1 MPKTTIQQ
9 LADYGQ
15 SAWLDYISRSLL
27 EGGKLKDLISQGLRG
42 MTSNPSIFNQAIS
55 SSNDYDVKIA
65 QLKGKGKS
73 TFEIY
78 DALTIADI
86 QDATDLFQP
95 VYKATNGL
103 DGYVS
108 LEINP
113 KIAHKIDEQ
122 IEEGVRL
129 FQAVGRPNLMV
140 KVPATREGFSVIE
153 ELTSRGINVNATLIF
168 SLEQYVFT
176 VEAYLAGLTRLLKNK
191 GQACLPAGRADKVH
205 SVASVFVSR
214 VDTTIDDLLVV
225 SMGSPQKREGKDESL
240 QSLKGK
246 AAVANCRVIFEQ
258 YQNFVNDQR
267 YKTLTS
273 QGANMQRVLWGST
286 STKNPQYS
294 DIKYVT
300 ELIARPTVNTLPE
313 KTLLAFLDHG
323 RLQDSFIS
331 SYSESKKILS
341 DLKAQGIDINSV
353 CADLLRDGVK
363 AFEDA
368 FEALLNAIEKKAAQL
383 SIK

>member
-1 MPKTTIQQ
+1 MTKTTIQQ

-15 SAWLDYISRSLL
+15 SAWLDYISRPLL
-27 EGGKLKDLISQGLRG
+27 ESGKLKDLIAQGLRG
-42 MTSNPSIFNQAIS
+42 MTSNPSIFNQVIS
-55 SSNDYDVKIA
+55 SSNDYDAKIT
-65 QLKGKGKS
+65 QLKKNGKS

-86 QDATDLFQP
+86 QDAADQFKP
-95 VYKATNGL
+95 VYAATKGL

-113 KIAHKIDEQ
+113 KIAHKITEQ
-122 IEEGVRL
+122 IKEGVRL
-129 FQAVGRPNLMV
+129 FAAVGRPNLMV

-168 SLEQYVFT
+168 SIEQYVFT

-191 GQACLPAGRADKVH
+191 GRADKVH

-214 VDTTIDDLLVV
+214 VDTTIDDVLE
-225 SMGSPQKREGKDESL
+225 KRAAGANNDTERQTL

-258 YQNFVNDQR
+258 YQNFVNNAR
-267 YKTLTS
+267 FKTLAA

-323 RLQDSFIS
+323 KVHEAFGAS
-331 SYSESKKILS
+331 SGDAAKILS
-341 DLKAQGIDINSV
+341 RLKSLGIDIDQV
-353 CADLLRDGVK
+353 CQDLLRDGVK

-383 SIK
+383 KASNK

>member
-1 MPKTTIQQ
+1 MAKTTIQQ

-55 SSNDYDVKIA
+55 SSNDYDAKIA

-73 TFEIY
+73 AFEIY

-86 QDATDLFQP
+86 QDATDQFKP
-95 VYKATNGL
+95 VYAATKGL

-113 KIAHKIDEQ
+113 KLAHKINEQ
-122 IEEGVRL
+122 IKEGVRL
-129 FQAVGRPNLMV
+129 FHAVDRPNLMV

-168 SLEQYVFT
+168 SLEQYIFT
-176 VEAYLAGLTRLLKNK
+176 VEAYLAGLTQLLKNK
-191 GQACLPAGRADKVH
+191 GRADKVH

-214 VDTTIDDLLVV
+214 VDTTIDDLLVA
-225 SMGSPQKREGKDESL
+225 SPCSPQKRAAKDQSL

-267 YKTLTS
+267 YKTLAN

-323 RLQDSFIS
+323 RLQDSFVS
-331 SYSESKKILS
+331 SYGESKKVLS

-363 AFEDA
+363 AFADA

-383 SIK
+383 CAK

>member
-1 MPKTTIQQ
+1 MTKTTLQQ

-15 SAWLDYISRSLL
+15 SAWLDYISRPLL
-27 EGGKLKDLISQGLRG
+27 ESGKLKKLIAQGLRG

-55 SSNDYDVKIA
+55 SSSDYDARII

-86 QDATDLFQP
+86 QDATEQFKP
-95 VYKATNGL
+95 VYTATKGL

-108 LEINP
+108 LEIDP
-113 KIAHKIDEQ
+113 RIAHKTDEQ
-122 IEEGVRL
+122 TAEGLRL
-129 FQAVGRPNLMV
+129 FKAVGRPNLMI
-140 KVPATREGFSVIE
+140 KVPATPEGFKVVE
-153 ELTSRGINVNATLIF
+153 ELTANGVNVNTTLIF
-168 SLEQYVFT
+168 SVKQYERT
-176 VEAYLAGLTRLLKNK
+176 VEAYFAGLTRLLKNK
-191 GQACLPAGRADKVH
+191 GSAHKVH

-214 VDTTIDDLLVV
+214 VDTLIDDILE
-225 SMGSPQKREGKDESL
+225 KHADAKNL
-240 QSLKGK
+240 QSLKGQ
-246 AAVANCRVIFEQ
+246 AAVANCRIIFER
-258 YQNFVNDQR
+258 YHKFVNSPA
-267 YKTLTS
+267 YETLAA

-300 ELIARPTVNTLPE
+300 ELIARPTVNTIPE

-323 RLQDSFIS
+323 KVQEAFGASPGDAA
-331 SYSESKKILS
+331 KILS
-341 DLKAQGIDINSV
+341 RLKSLGIDIDQV
-353 CADLLRDGVK
+353 CQDLLRDGVK

-368 FEALLNAIEKKAAQL
+368 FEALLSSIDKKAAAL
-383 SIK
+383 VDR

>member
-1 MPKTTIQQ
+1 MAETTLQQ
-9 LADYGQ
+9 LAGYGQ
-15 SAWLDYISRSLL
+15 SIWLDYINRSML
-27 EGGKLKDLISQGLRG
+27 ENGRLKSLIAQGLRG
-42 MTSNPSIFNQAIS
+42 MTSNPSIFNQVIS
-55 SSNDYDVKIA
+55 SGTDYDAKIA
-65 QLKGKGKS
+65 QLKKNGKS

-86 QDATDLFQP
+86 QDAADLFQP
-95 VYKATNGL
+95 VYQATDGL

-122 IEEGVRL
+122 IKEGARL
-129 FQAVGRPNLMV
+129 FAAVGRPNLMV

-153 ELTSRGINVNATLIF
+153 ELTARGVNVNATLIF

-191 GQACLPAGRADKVH
+191 GNAGQVH

-214 VDTTIDDLLVV
+214 VDSTIDDLLAAK
-225 SMGSPQKREGKDESL
+225 GQNL

-258 YQNFVNDQR
+258 YRNFVNNER
-267 YKTLTS
+267 FKTLAA

-286 STKNPQYS
+286 STKNPAYS

-323 RLQDSFIS
+323 RVEENFGS
-331 SYSESKKILS
+331 SYNDAQKVLS
-341 DLKAQGIDINSV
+341 DLKKHEIDVDRV
-353 CADLLRDGVK
+353 CGDLLRDGVK

-368 FEALLNAIEKKAAQL
+368 FEALLSSIEKKAAQL
-383 SIK
+383 RA

>member
-1 MPKTTIQQ
+1 MAKTTIQQ

-15 SAWLDYISRSLL
+15 SAWLDHISRSLL

-73 TFEIY
+73 AFEIY

-86 QDATDLFQP
+86 QDATDMFQP

-122 IEEGVRL
+122 IKEGVRL

-191 GQACLPAGRADKVH
+191 GKADKLH

-214 VDTTIDDLLVV
+214 VDTTIDDILE
-225 SMGSPQKREGKDESL
+225 KRAAKDQGL

-286 STKNPQYS
+286 STKNPRYS

-331 SYSESKKILS
+331 CYGESKQILS

-353 CADLLRDGVK
+353 CADLLYDGVK

-383 SIK
+383 CAE

>member
-1 MPKTTIQQ
+1 MSKTTIQQ
-9 LADYGQ
+9 LAEYGQ
-15 SAWLDYISRSLL
+15 SAWLDYISRPLL
-27 EGGKLKDLISQGLRG
+27 EGGKLKILIAQGLRG

-55 SSNDYDVKIA
+55 SGNDYDARIVHF
-65 QLKGKGKS
+65 KGKGRS
-73 TFEIY
+73 AFDIY

-86 QDATDLFQP
+86 QDAADQFKP
-95 VYKATNGL
+95 VYDATKGL

-113 KIAHKIDEQ
+113 KIAHKVDEQ
-122 IEEGVRL
+122 IKEGLRL
-129 FQAVGRPNLMV
+129 FKAVGRPNLMI
-140 KVPATREGFSVIE
+140 KVPATLEGFKVVE
-153 ELTSRGINVNATLIF
+153 ELTANGVNVNTTLIF
-168 SLEQYVFT
+168 SLKQYERT
-176 VEAYLAGLTRLLKNK
+176 VEAYFAGLTRLLKNK
-191 GQACLPAGRADKVH
+191 GIAGKVH

-214 VDTTIDDLLVV
+214 IDTLIDDLLE
-225 SMGSPQKREGKDESL
+225 KHADAKNL

-246 AAVANCRVIFEQ
+246 AAVANCRIIFER
-258 YQNFVNDQR
+258 YHKFVNSPV
-267 YKTLTS
+267 YETLAA

-323 RLQDSFIS
+323 RVQEAFGAS
-331 SYSESKKILS
+331 SGDASQILS
-341 DLKAQGIDINSV
+341 QLKSLGIDIDTV
-353 CADLLRDGVK
+353 CQDLLRDGVK

-368 FEALLNAIEKKAAQL
+368 FEALLNAIEKKAASL
-383 SIK
+383 VNR

>member
-1 MPKTTIQQ
+1 MAKTTIQQ

-27 EGGKLKDLISQGLRG
+27 ESGKLKNLIAQGLRG

-55 SSNDYDVKIA
+55 SSNDYDTKIM

-73 TFEIY
+73 TFEIC

-86 QDATDLFQP
+86 QDATDQFKS
-95 VYKATNGL
+95 VYATTKGF

-113 KIAHKIDEQ
+113 KIAHKTDEQ
-122 IEEGVRL
+122 IKEGLRL
-129 FQAVGRPNLMV
+129 FQAVGRPNLMI
-140 KVPATREGFSVIE
+140 KVPATTEGFKVVE
-153 ELTSRGINVNATLIF
+153 ELTASGVNVNTTLIF
-168 SLEQYVFT
+168 SLKQYERTVNAYFT
-176 VEAYLAGLTRLLKNK
+176 GLTRLLKNNGK
-191 GQACLPAGRADKVH
+191 ADKVH

-214 VDTTIDDLLVV
+214 IDTVIDDLLEKNVDA
-225 SMGSPQKREGKDESL
+225 RNL
-240 QSLKGK
+240 QSLKGR
-246 AAVANCRVIFEQ
+246 AAVANCRIIFER
-258 YQNFVNDQR
+258 YHKFVNSPA
-267 YKTLTS
+267 YETLAA

-294 DIKYVT
+294 DIKYVM
-300 ELIARPTVNTLPE
+300 ELIARPTVNTIPE
-313 KTLLAFLDHG
+313 KTLMAFLDHG
-323 RLQDSFIS
+323 KVQEAFGAS
-331 SYSESKKILS
+331 SGDATQILS
-341 DLKAQGIDINSV
+341 KLRSLGIDIDTV
-353 CADLLRDGVK
+353 CQDLLRDGVK

-383 SIK
+383 CAK

>member
-1 MPKTTIQQ
+1 MAKTAIQQ

-15 SAWLDYISRSLL
+15 SAWLDYISRPLL
-27 EGGKLKDLISQGLRG
+27 ESGKLKKLIAQGLRG

-55 SSNDYDVKIA
+55 SSSDYDARIV

-73 TFEIY
+73 TFDIY

-86 QDATDLFQP
+86 QDATDQFKS
-95 VYKATNGL
+95 VYTATKGL

-113 KIAHKIDEQ
+113 KIAHKTDEQ
-122 IEEGVRL
+122 IKEGLRL
-129 FQAVGRPNLMV
+129 FKAVGRPNLMI
-140 KVPATREGFSVIE
+140 KVPATPEGFKVVE
-153 ELTSRGINVNATLIF
+153 ELTANGVNVNTTLIF
-168 SLEQYVFT
+168 SVKQYERT
-176 VEAYLAGLTRLLKNK
+176 AGAYFVGLTRLLKNK
-191 GQACLPAGRADKVH
+191 RSADKVH

-214 VDTTIDDLLVV
+214 IDTLIDDLLE
-225 SMGSPQKREGKDESL
+225 KHADAKNL
-240 QSLKGK
+240 KLLKGQ
-246 AAVANCRVIFEQ
+246 AAVANCRVIFERYHQ
-258 YQNFVNDQR
+258 FVNSPACE
-267 YKTLTS
+267 TLAAR
-273 QGANMQRVLWGST
+273 GANMQRVLWGST

-323 RLQDSFIS
+323 KAQEAFGAS
-331 SYSESKKILS
+331 SGDAPQILS
-341 DLKAQGIDINSV
+341 QLKSLGIDIDQV
-353 CADLLRDGVK
+353 CRDLLRDGVK

-368 FEALLNAIEKKAAQL
+368 FEALLNAIEKKASAL
-383 SIK
+383 A

>member
-1 MPKTTIQQ
+1 MAKTTIQQ

-65 QLKGKGKS
+65 QLKRKGKS

-122 IEEGVRL
+122 IKEGVRL

-191 GQACLPAGRADKVH
+191 GGADKVH

-286 STKNPQYS
+286 STKNPS
-294 DIKYVT
+294 T
-300 ELIARPTVNTLPE
+300 ATSNT
-313 KTLLAFLDHG
+313 
-323 RLQDSFIS
+323 
-331 SYSESKKILS
+331 
-341 DLKAQGIDINSV
+341 
-353 CADLLRDGVK
+353 
-363 AFEDA
+363 
-368 FEALLNAIEKKAAQL
+368 
-383 SIK
+383 

>member
-1 MPKTTIQQ
+1 MAKTTIQQ

-15 SAWLDYISRSLL
+15 SAWLDYISRPLL
-27 EGGKLKDLISQGLRG
+27 ESGKLKDLIAQGLRG

-55 SSNDYDVKIA
+55 SGNDYDTKIA

-73 TFEIY
+73 SFEIY

-86 QDATDLFQP
+86 QDAADQFKP
-95 VYKATNGL
+95 VYTSTKGL

-113 KIAHKIDEQ
+113 KIAHKTGEQ
-122 IEEGVRL
+122 IAEGLRL
-129 FQAVGRPNLMV
+129 FKAVGRPNLMI
-140 KVPATREGFSVIE
+140 KVPATPEGFKVVE
-153 ELTSRGINVNATLIF
+153 ELTANGVNVNTTLIF
-168 SLEQYVFT
+168 SLKQYERT
-176 VEAYLAGLTRLLKNK
+176 VDAYFAGLTRLLKNK
-191 GQACLPAGRADKVH
+191 GSADKVH

-214 VDTTIDDLLVV
+214 IDTLIDDLLADAGDVQ
-225 SMGSPQKREGKDESL
+225 P
-240 QSLKGK
+240 LKGQ
-246 AAVANCRVIFEQ
+246 AAVANCRIIFER
-258 YQNFVNDQR
+258 YHKFVNSPA
-267 YKTLTS
+267 YKTLAA

-300 ELIARPTVNTLPE
+300 ELIARPTVNTIPE

-323 RLQDSFIS
+323 KVREAFGAS
-331 SYSESKKILS
+331 SGDAAEILS
-341 DLKAQGIDINSV
+341 RLKSLGIDIDQV
-353 CADLLRDGVK
+353 CQDLLRDGVK

-368 FEALLNAIEKKAAQL
+368 FEALLNAIEKKATAL
-383 SIK
+383 VNR

>member
-1 MPKTTIQQ
+1 MKKTTIQQ

-86 QDATDLFQP
+86 QDATDLFHP
-95 VYKATNGL
+95 VYKTTNGL

-122 IEEGVRL
+122 IKEGVRL

-191 GQACLPAGRADKVH
+191 GKADKVH

-214 VDTTIDDLLVV
+214 VDTTIDDILERRAAKNP
-225 SMGSPQKREGKDESL
+225 SI

-258 YQNFVNDQR
+258 YQNFVNDR
-267 YKTLTS
+267 RCKTLTS

-286 STKNPQYS
+286 STKNPRYS

-331 SYSESKKILS
+331 SYGESKKILS
-341 DLKAQGIDINSV
+341 GLKAQGIDISSV

-368 FEALLNAIEKKAAQL
+368 FEALLNAIEKKATAL
-383 SIK
+383 VNR

>member
-1 MPKTTIQQ
+1 MMKKTTIQQ

-15 SAWLDYISRSLL
+15 SAWLDYISRPLL
-27 EGGKLKDLISQGLRG
+27 ESGKLKNLIAQGLRG

-55 SSNDYDVKIA
+55 SSNDYDARIV

-73 TFEIY
+73 TFDIY
-78 DALTIADI
+78 DTLTIADI
-86 QDATDLFQP
+86 QDATDQFKP
-95 VYKATNGL
+95 VYAATKGL

-113 KIAHKIDEQ
+113 KIAHKTAEQ
-122 IEEGVRL
+122 ITEGLRL
-129 FQAVGRPNLMV
+129 FKAVGRPNLMI
-140 KVPATREGFSVIE
+140 KVPATPEGFKVVE
-153 ELTSRGINVNATLIF
+153 ELTANGVNVNTTLIF
-168 SLEQYVFT
+168 SVKQYERT
-176 VEAYLAGLTRLLKNK
+176 VEAYFAGLTHLLKNK
-191 GQACLPAGRADKVH
+191 GSVHKVH

-214 VDTTIDDLLVV
+214 IDTLIDELLE
-225 SMGSPQKREGKDESL
+225 KNADAKNL

-246 AAVANCRVIFEQ
+246 AAVANCRIIFEQ
-258 YQNFVNDQR
+258 YHAFVNSPA
-267 YKTLTS
+267 YKTLAA

-323 RLQDSFIS
+323 KVQEAFGAS
-331 SYSESKKILS
+331 SGDATKILS
-341 DLKAQGIDINSV
+341 QLKSLGIDIDQICQN
-353 CADLLRDGVK
+353 LLRDGVK
-363 AFEDA
+363 SFEDA

-383 SIK
+383 INR

>member
-1 MPKTTIQQ
+1 MTQTTLQQ

-15 SAWLDYISRSLL
+15 SAWLDYISRPLL
-27 EGGKLKDLISQGLRG
+27 ESGKLKKLIAQGLRG

-65 QLKGKGKS
+65 QLKWKGKS

-86 QDATDLFQP
+86 QDATEQFKS
-95 VYKATNGL
+95 VYAATKGL

-113 KIAHKIDEQ
+113 KLAHKIDEQ
-122 IEEGVRL
+122 IKEGARL

-176 VEAYLAGLTRLLKNK
+176 VEAYLAGITKLLKNK
-191 GQACLPAGRADKVH
+191 GKAEKIH
-205 SVASVFVSR
+205 SVESVFVSR
-214 VDTTIDDLLVV
+214 VDTTIDDLLE
-225 SMGSPQKREGKDESL
+225 KRAAKDQNL

-258 YQNFVNDQR
+258 YQNFANDQR
-267 YKTLTS
+267 YKTLAG

-286 STKNPQYS
+286 STKNTQYS

-300 ELIARPTVNTLPE
+300 ELIARPTVNTIPE

-323 RLQDSFIS
+323 KVQEAFGASPGDAA
-331 SYSESKKILS
+331 KILS
-341 DLKAQGIDINSV
+341 RLKSLGIDIDQV
-353 CADLLRDGVK
+353 CRDLLRDGVK

-368 FEALLNAIEKKAAQL
+368 FDALLSSIDKKAAAL
-383 SIK
+383 VDR